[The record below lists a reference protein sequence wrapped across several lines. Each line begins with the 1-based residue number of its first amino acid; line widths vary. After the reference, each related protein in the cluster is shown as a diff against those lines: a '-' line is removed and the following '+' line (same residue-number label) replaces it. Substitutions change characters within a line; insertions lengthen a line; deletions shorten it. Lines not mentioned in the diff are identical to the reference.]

1 MNIFFKHQGGQ
12 CELENVQPYD
22 TVSLIKRR
30 LSELTVPRMTESEF
44 FLIREENTILHDDYT
59 LEDYEIENEEELRIE
74 VRGGKGTSF
83 KFPSMA
89 NEIKATA
96 RKAVMTDMNKHTFI
110 FDGVNFK
117 GTCEDPDCS
126 IKSIA

>member
-30 LSELTVPRMTESEF
+30 LSELSGMAESEF

-59 LEDYEIENEEELRIE
+59 LEDYEIENEEVLRIE
-74 VRGGKGTSF
+74 VRGGRGGT
-83 KFPSMA
+83 
-89 NEIKATA
+89 
-96 RKAVMTDMNKHTFI
+96 TF
-110 FDGVNFK
+110 
-117 GTCEDPDCS
+117 
-126 IKSIA
+126 

>member
-1 MNIFFKHQGGQ
+1 MKIFFKHTGGQ
-12 CELENVQPYD
+12 DELENVQPYD

-30 LSELTVPRMTESEF
+30 LSELSGMAESEF
-44 FLIREENTILHDDYT
+44 FLIREKNTILHDDYT

-83 KFPSMA
+83 KFPEMA

-110 FDGVNFK
+110 FDGVNLR

-126 IKSIA
+126 IKSIT

>member
-59 LEDYEIENEEELRIE
+59 LEDYEIENEEVLRIE
-74 VRGGKGTSF
+74 VRGGRGGT
-83 KFPSMA
+83 
-89 NEIKATA
+89 
-96 RKAVMTDMNKHTFI
+96 TF
-110 FDGVNFK
+110 
-117 GTCEDPDCS
+117 
-126 IKSIA
+126 

>member
-1 MNIFFKHQGGQ
+1 MNIFFKHTGGQ

-59 LEDYEIENEEELRIE
+59 LEDYEIENEEVLRIE
-74 VRGGKGTSF
+74 VRGGRGGT
-83 KFPSMA
+83 
-89 NEIKATA
+89 
-96 RKAVMTDMNKHTFI
+96 TF
-110 FDGVNFK
+110 
-117 GTCEDPDCS
+117 
-126 IKSIA
+126 

>member
-1 MNIFFKHQGGQ
+1 MNIFFKHTGGQ

-110 FDGVNFK
+110 FDGVNLR

>member
-1 MNIFFKHQGGQ
+1 MNIFFKHLGGQ

-59 LEDYEIENEEELRIE
+59 LEDYEIENEEVLRIE
-74 VRGGKGTSF
+74 VRGGRGG
-83 KFPSMA
+83 
-89 NEIKATA
+89 I
-96 RKAVMTDMNKHTFI
+96 TF
-110 FDGVNFK
+110 
-117 GTCEDPDCS
+117 
-126 IKSIA
+126 

>member
-1 MNIFFKHQGGQ
+1 MKIFFKHPGGQ
-12 CELENVQPYD
+12 CELENVQLYD

-30 LSELTVPRMTESEF
+30 LSELSGMAESEF
-44 FLIREENTILHDDYT
+44 FLIREKNTILHDDYT

-110 FDGVNFK
+110 FDGVNLR

-126 IKSIA
+126 IKSIT

>member
-59 LEDYEIENEEELRIE
+59 LEDYEIENEEVLRIE
-74 VRGGKGTSF
+74 VRGGRGG
-83 KFPSMA
+83 
-89 NEIKATA
+89 I
-96 RKAVMTDMNKHTFI
+96 TF
-110 FDGVNFK
+110 
-117 GTCEDPDCS
+117 
-126 IKSIA
+126 

>member
-1 MNIFFKHQGGQ
+1 MNIFFKHTGGQ

-22 TVSLIKRR
+22 TVSLIKRK
-30 LSELTVPRMTESEF
+30 LSELSGMAESEF
-44 FLIREENTILHDDYT
+44 FLIREKNTILHDDYT

-83 KFPSMA
+83 KFPDME

-110 FDGVNFK
+110 FDGVNLR

>member
-1 MNIFFKHQGGQ
+1 MNIFFKHTGGQ

-59 LEDYEIENEEELRIE
+59 LEDYEIENEEVLRIE
-74 VRGGKGTSF
+74 VRGGRGGTF
-83 KFPSMA
+83 
-89 NEIKATA
+89 
-96 RKAVMTDMNKHTFI
+96 
-110 FDGVNFK
+110 
-117 GTCEDPDCS
+117 
-126 IKSIA
+126 

>member
-1 MNIFFKHQGGQ
+1 MNIFFKHNGGQ

-59 LEDYEIENEEELRIE
+59 LEDYEIENEEVLRIE
-74 VRGGKGTSF
+74 VRGGRGGT
-83 KFPSMA
+83 
-89 NEIKATA
+89 
-96 RKAVMTDMNKHTFI
+96 TF
-110 FDGVNFK
+110 
-117 GTCEDPDCS
+117 
-126 IKSIA
+126 

>member
-1 MNIFFKHQGGQ
+1 MNIFFKHTGGQ

-59 LEDYEIENEEELRIE
+59 LEDYEIEIEEVLRIE
-74 VRGGKGTSF
+74 VRGGKCGF
-83 KFPSMA
+83 IGKFNSM
-89 NEIKATA
+89 
-96 RKAVMTDMNKHTFI
+96 
-110 FDGVNFK
+110 
-117 GTCEDPDCS
+117 
-126 IKSIA
+126 

>member
-1 MNIFFKHQGGQ
+1 MNIFFKHTGGQ

-59 LEDYEIENEEELRIE
+59 LEDYEIENEEVLRIE
-74 VRGGKGTSF
+74 VRGGRGG
-83 KFPSMA
+83 
-89 NEIKATA
+89 I
-96 RKAVMTDMNKHTFI
+96 TF
-110 FDGVNFK
+110 
-117 GTCEDPDCS
+117 
-126 IKSIA
+126 